1 MEMLFLT
8 ASPSLLRPDGI
19 RECSEAVKANTSK
32 KEKKKKVGGANRGKQ
47 TGRAKLVKTKK
58 GQIAA
63 ACFHPPHL
71 LSARANLEKRKTEL
85 SFLLK
90 AVTDAYL
97 EKI

>member
-1 MEMLFLT
+1 M
-8 ASPSLLRPDGI
+8 
-19 RECSEAVKANTSK
+19 KANTSK
-32 KEKKKKVGGANRGKQ
+32 KGKKKGGGANRGKQ
-47 TGRAKLVKTKK
+47 AGRAKLVKTKK

-90 AVTDAYL
+90 AVTDAYH